1 MGFIGPD
8 FHVLGGLSSFMDA
21 SKSAGGGSTDG
32 GSTVSGVVRACQQ
45 GSSSFTTGSY
55 SGTWLVLCHSIENNG
70 RHGLCVRTA

>member
-45 GSSSFTTGSY
+45 GSSSFTTGSF
-55 SGTWLVLCHSIENNG
+55 SGTWLILGHSIENNG
-70 RHGLCVRTA
+70 RHCLCVRTA

>member
-32 GSTVSGVVRACQQ
+32 GSTVSGVARASQQ
-45 GSSSFTTGSY
+45 DGTSHVTGSY

>member
-45 GSSSFTTGSY
+45 GSSSFTAGSY

>member
-1 MGFIGPD
+1 MAFIGPEL
-8 FHVLGGLSSFMDA
+8 HTLGGLGSFMDA

-32 GSTVSGVVRACQQ
+32 GSTVSTVVRASQQ
-45 GSSSFTTGSY
+45 GGTTHTAGSY